1 MIKSET
7 GLCRVAGVGVSGA
20 SDFSGS
26 ESSGS
31 FEAVE
36 IPLGILDAREVW
48 EEPLRDDEEMKVL
61 CLRLGEF
68 PVPAEEFFLKP
79 RNVNTSLVVSL
90 ARDLRLLLPDDDR
103 LTDAGESSAGTCDM
117 ETQWAVGGA
126 ERIY

>member
-31 FEAVE
+31 FEAVD

-61 CLRLGEF
+61 SSTWGVSGACGRVLSETEKRQHLVRRL
-68 PVPAEEFFLKP
+68 
-79 RNVNTSLVVSL
+79 SCS
-90 ARDLRLLLPDDDR
+90 
-103 LTDAGESSAGTCDM
+103 
-117 ETQWAVGGA
+117 
-126 ERIY
+126 